1 VKRATVHVVLPGD
14 VDDPAA
20 PSGGNSYDRRLCAG
34 LAETGWAVHRITVAG
49 PWPWPDRQQLHE
61 LGAALDALPRDQ
73 VVLLDGLVACAAPE
87 VLEAAADRLR
97 LVLLI
102 HLPLADE
109 TGLAPAQAAD
119 LDARERRAVQAAA
132 VVVATSAAVGQRLT
146 AEHALAAGRV
156 HVAPPGVDPAPLTA
170 PSPDG
175 GRLVCVASLTPRKG
189 HDVLVEALATLT
201 DLPWTLVCAGPQP
214 GGGAFADQVRRRLA
228 GHGIAD
234 RVRLVGPLAAAD
246 LAALYAAAD
255 LLLLA
260 SRAEPYGMVVTEAL
274 ACGVPVLA
282 SAVDGIPATLGRAP
296 DGALPGLLVPP
307 GDPAELAGALRCWLG
322 DAAARN
328 RLRLAAQGR
337 RTTLTG
343 WPDTV
348 AAVAAALQAAG
359 RSRGSRRAN

>member
-1 VKRATVHVVLPGD
+1 MNRAAVHVVLPGD

-20 PSGGNSYDRRLCAG
+20 PSGGNSYDRRICAG
-34 LAETGWAVHRITVAG
+34 LAETGWAVHRVALSG
-49 PWPWPDRQQLHE
+49 SWPWPDRQQLRR
-61 LGAALDALPRDQ
+61 LGAALDALPRDAL
-73 VVLLDGLVACAAPE
+73 VLVDGLVGCAAAE
-87 VLEAAADRLR
+87 VLEAAMDRLR

-109 TGLAPAQAAD
+109 TGLASAQAAE

-132 VVVATSAAVGQRLT
+132 VVVATSHAVGQRLT
-146 AEHALAAGRV
+146 AQHRLPPGQV
-156 HVAPPGVDPAPLTA
+156 QVAPPGVDPAPLTA
-170 PSPDG
+170 PSPHG

-214 GGGAFADQVRRRLA
+214 RGGRFAEQVRRRLA
-228 GHGIAD
+228 EHGIAD
-234 RVRLVGPLAAAD
+234 RVRLVGPLAADD
-246 LAALYAAAD
+246 LAALYAATD

-282 SAVDGIPATLGRAP
+282 SDVDGIPAALGQAP

-307 GDPAELAGALRCWLG
+307 GDPTPLAGALRDWLG
-322 DAAARN
+322 DAALRN
-328 RLRLAAQGR
+328 GLRLAAQR
-337 RTTLTG
+337 RRATLTG
-343 WPDTV
+343 WPGTV
-348 AAVAAALQAAG
+348 AALAAALQDAG
-359 RSRGSRRAN
+359 RSRQISRTS